1 MARQSHGPR
10 LWIVIAVLAAELV
23 AAGCVSGPPPPVDER
38 PYEDRVLA
46 DRARKDA
53 EFKASDN
60 RFSPVPAEKR
70 AAFPP
75 LAYYPV
81 RAEYRAPAALT
92 EIRSD
97 PPVVIELPNT
107 AHQLERKVK
116 VGTLSFTLAGAPYKL
131 SAFGERVGDVRR
143 LWVPFRDLT
152 SGLETYGGGRYLDLD
167 QTATGLYDLDFNRAY
182 NPYCV
187 YDASWICPYPPT
199 ENRLEIA
206 IRAGERLQE
215 TRVQ

>member
-53 EFKASDN
+53 EFKSSDN
-60 RFSPVPAEKR
+60 KFSPVPAEKR

-116 VGTLSFTLAGAPYKL
+116 VGILSFTLAGAPYKL

-187 YDASWICPYPPT
+187 YDASWICPYPPS

-215 TRVQ
+215 ARAE